1 MLNINIH
8 NKSIKMK
15 KMQAN
20 VYYNLKMKSFLSL
33 KLVQKILKEML
44 LHSPSYRKQVARIE
58 DFLRFF

>member
-20 VYYNLKMKSFLSL
+20 VYYNLRMKSFLSL